1 MAPFQS
7 LLEEVN
13 IAWAFTYRDFTATV
27 VPFSFFTIAS
37 SLEAGSSYETLLI
50 NTSKCALLSFLLL
63 YTFTISNQINGI
75 EEDKINK
82 PDRPIVSGRVTLQGA
97 YARYGIFTLGCFLLA
112 FAMGVEIGATTF
124 MVLGALHNF
133 TNISSFGPGK
143 DSATTGILTSGL
155 YTAWVLGGGD
165 QRRGINWIACLSISL
180 LFTISIQD
188 LRDVIGDAA
197 SGRYTT
203 PWMLGKPYGK
213 PVPLFI
219 FIPPKADTKKID
231 RVYIGIC
238 MLAVRAITL
247 TRQYLEGGNL
257 YSSRIC
263 AALVVLADVFLV
275 ARMFRLQ
282 SIPEDKKTYR
292 FYMLRFSFETLL
304 ASFIL
309 AA

>member
-1 MAPFQS
+1 MAPFQP

-82 PDRPIVSGRVTLQGA
+82 PDRPIISGRVTLQGA

-112 FAMGVEIGATTF
+112 FAMGVEVGATTF

-203 PWMLGKPYGK
+203 PWML
-213 PVPLFI
+213 
-219 FIPPKADTKKID
+219 D

-238 MLAVRAITL
+238 MLAMRAITL
-247 TRQYLEGGNL
+247 TRQYLEGENL